1 MTGVIFQ
8 VLTTAYFYT
17 NKNHKPKPMK
27 KLPKFLLLLLAIGTF
42 ISCGGDSDK
51 TEKEDD
57 VQIGDYSTPAPKAT
71 TPAKNSADMV
81 DLSNKG
87 IGPVKSVNVSDEIDE
102 ALAVKGKTTFE
113 NLCSA
118 CHKLDKK
125 FIGPAMAGVTDRR
138 SHEWIMNMIL
148 NPEEMIQK
156 DPIAKQLLVESNM
169 AVMAN
174 QNLSEE
180 EARAILEYFRS
191 LDAE

>member
-1 MTGVIFQ
+1 
-8 VLTTAYFYT
+8 
-17 NKNHKPKPMK
+17 MK
-27 KLPKFLLLLLAIGTF
+27 KISKFLLIFLTMGAF

-51 TEKEDD
+51 KEKDD
-57 VQIGDYSTPAPKAT
+57 VKIGDYSNEAPKAT

-81 DLSNKG
+81 DFSNKG
-87 IGPVKSVNVSDEIDE
+87 IGPVKSVNLTDDIDQ
-102 ALAVKGKTTFE
+102 ALAATGKTTFE

-118 CHKLDKK
+118 CHKMDKK
-125 FIGPAMAGVTDRR
+125 FIGPALDGVTERR
-138 SHEWIMNMIL
+138 SPEWIMNMIL

-156 DPIAKQLLVESNM
+156 DPIAKQLMIESNM

-174 QNLSEE
+174 QNLTEE

>member
-1 MTGVIFQ
+1 
-8 VLTTAYFYT
+8 
-17 NKNHKPKPMK
+17 MK
-27 KLPKFLLLLLAIGTF
+27 RLPKFLLLLLAIGSF

-51 TEKEDD
+51 KETEDNL
-57 VQIGDYSTPAPKAT
+57 QIGDYSSEAPKTT

-81 DLSNKG
+81 DFSNKG
-87 IGPVKSVNVSDEIDE
+87 IGPVKSVNISDDIDQ
-102 ALAVKGKTTFE
+102 ALAVKGKTTYE

-118 CHKLDKK
+118 CHKMDKK
-125 FIGPAMAGVTDRR
+125 FIGPALSGVTERR
-138 SHEWIMNMIL
+138 SPEWIMNMIL

-156 DPIAKQLLVESNM
+156 DPIAKQLLIESNM

-174 QNLSEE
+174 QNLTEE